1 MNTNYDNYSM
11 GLANLTLSGAAT
23 YSWHVLR
30 DYQMTFDVDYSYRG
44 AQTQPQHI
52 GDSGIYRAPAYFLV
66 NSFLTFASPK
76 QHWSATVYAQ
86 NLADRRYWL
95 SGGTQATFYGVIPGL
110 PRFVGARLNYTY

>member
-1 MNTNYDNYSM
+1 M